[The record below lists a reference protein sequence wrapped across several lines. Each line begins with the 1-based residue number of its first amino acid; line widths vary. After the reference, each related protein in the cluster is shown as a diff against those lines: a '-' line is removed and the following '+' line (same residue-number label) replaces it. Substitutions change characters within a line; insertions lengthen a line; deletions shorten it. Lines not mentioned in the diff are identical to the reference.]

1 MVTDQIIFMST
12 GILLVFIGI
21 ASISFSKNLIK
32 TVMSFQVVLLGA
44 NLALFSSGLAPAPAN
59 LAPNI
64 TISCPVSPPFPTLL
78 WGANCYLLTID
89 SFVFLSILV
98 GAAVEAVGLAIVVNV
113 YRKYGTL
120 NPSEIRKLRH

>member
-1 MVTDQIIFMST
+1 MVTDQIVFMST
-12 GILLVFIGI
+12 GILLVFLGI
-21 ASISFSKNLIK
+21 ASISYSKNLVK

-44 NLALFSSGLAPAPAN
+44 NLALFSSGLNGSLSP
-59 LAPNI
+59 I
-64 TISCPVSPPFPTLL
+64 TGTR
-78 WGANCYLLTID
+78 LTTD

-98 GAAVEAVGLAIVVNV
+98 GAAVEAVGLAVVVNV

>member
-1 MVTDQIIFMST
+1 MVTDQIVFMST
-12 GILLVFIGI
+12 GILLVFLGM
-21 ASISFSKNLIK
+21 ASISYSKNLIK

-44 NLALFSSGLAPAPAN
+44 NLALFSSGLNGP
-59 LAPNI
+59 LS
-64 TISCPVSPPFPTLL
+64 TEVGTR
-78 WGANCYLLTID
+78 LTTD

>member
-1 MVTDQIIFMST
+1 MVGTR
-12 GILLVFIGI
+12 
-21 ASISFSKNLIK
+21 
-32 TVMSFQVVLLGA
+32 
-44 NLALFSSGLAPAPAN
+44 
-59 LAPNI
+59 
-64 TISCPVSPPFPTLL
+64 
-78 WGANCYLLTID
+78 LTTD